1 MKRAAG
7 EPTSEENEPDDDAR
21 AESKRFRTDD
31 GPSGAS
37 LAQAAIASASAL
49 QQAPQC
55 LTLSDLRLELIP
67 EAAYGLTSLVE
78 LWLCDN
84 RLTELPP
91 QIGTLRGLRQLWV
104 GSNRL
109 VRVPKCI
116 KHNKQL
122 RSLGLENN
130 LLTDLVSFARMMALD
145 RC

>member
-1 MKRAAG
+1 MEQGDEGLCAG
-7 EPTSEENEPDDDAR
+7 STIPVLAKKKPVKNNI
-21 AESKRFRTDD
+21 
-31 GPSGAS
+31 PSGFAHFWG
-37 LAQAAIASASAL
+37 LWRLNFIEIH
-49 QQAPQC
+49 
-55 LTLSDLRLELIP
+55 RLELIP

-130 LLTDLVSFARMMALD
+130 LLTDLVSFARIMALD

>member
-1 MKRAAG
+1 MERYSCCCSGVKASRA
-7 EPTSEENEPDDDAR
+7 SWR
-21 AESKRFRTDD
+21 S
-31 GPSGAS
+31 SGQS
-37 LAQAAIASASAL
+37 L

-130 LLTDLVSFARMMALD
+130 LLTDLVSFARIMALD